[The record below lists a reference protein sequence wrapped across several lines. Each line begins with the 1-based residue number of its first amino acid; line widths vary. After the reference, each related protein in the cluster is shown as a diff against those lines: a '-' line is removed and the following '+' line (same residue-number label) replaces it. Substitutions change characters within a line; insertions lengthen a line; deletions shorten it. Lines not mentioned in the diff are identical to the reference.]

1 MRGTRVI
8 DDLTAARAFYT
19 SRERRPAM
27 RRGINIAPLLPA
39 KLLSL
44 KFKQYKILQ
53 QKVFVSTISTKKP
66 KRILLAI
73 FVN

>member
-1 MRGTRVI
+1 MI

-44 KFKQYKILQ
+44 KFKEKNLQ
-53 QKVFVSTISTKKP
+53 QKIGIRLNHFYTTQYSEFC
-66 KRILLAI
+66 LL
-73 FVN
+73 VL